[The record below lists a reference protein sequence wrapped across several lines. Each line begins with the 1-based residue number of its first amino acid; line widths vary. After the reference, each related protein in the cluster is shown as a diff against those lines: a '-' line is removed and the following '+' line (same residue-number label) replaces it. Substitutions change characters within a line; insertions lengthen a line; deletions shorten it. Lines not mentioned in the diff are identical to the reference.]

1 MPTRP
6 THAMPAKALP
16 NRAKPA
22 SPARKAPR
30 WLTLLTG
37 KRIGLLPV
45 VMVAAVALFG
55 LKLAEVWT
63 GETTAIGVAIKPA
76 VAQQQQPSAAK
87 PTDASKPA
95 DAAKTD
101 AAKDAKPEE
110 ADAKPTP
117 PVTFGQTEVEM
128 LQSLAARRVELE
140 ARTREL
146 DLRDNLLKAAE
157 DRLEKKVAE
166 LKKIEATIN
175 GLLKKHDEEQ
185 EAKLKRLIKVYE
197 TMKPKEA
204 APIFN
209 SLDMPLLLDIAERM
223 KEAKIAPIV
232 ALMETDKAK
241 ELSTRLVSR
250 RKLPTTGS

>member
-6 THAMPAKALP
+6 TPAAPVKVLP
-16 NRAKPA
+16 HRVKPA
-22 SPARKAPR
+22 PSAAKSGPR
-30 WLTLLTG
+30 WLTLKG

-45 VMVAAVALFG
+45 VIVAAVGLFG

-63 GETTAIGVAIKPA
+63 GETAPIGVAIKPA
-76 VAQQQQPSAAK
+76 VAQQQQQPPAA
-87 PTDASKPA
+87 AKPA

-101 AAKDAKPEE
+101 AAKDAKTEE

-128 LQSLAARRVELE
+128 LQSLASRRVELE

-146 DLRDNLLKAAE
+146 DLRENLLKAAE

-185 EAKLKRLIKVYE
+185 EAKLKSLIKVYE

-209 SLDMPLLLDIAERM
+209 ALDMPLLLDIVERM

-241 ELSTRLVSR
+241 ELSTKLASR

>member
-6 THAMPAKALP
+6 THAVPAKALP

-22 SPARKAPR
+22 SPARKAAPR
-30 WLTLLTG
+30 WLTLLMG
-37 KRIGLLPV
+37 QRIGLLPF

-63 GETTAIGVAIKPA
+63 GETAAIGVAIKPA

-87 PTDASKPA
+87 PA
-95 DAAKTD
+95 DAAKPD
-101 AAKDAKPEE
+101 AAKDAKLEE
-110 ADAKPTP
+110 ADTKPTP

-140 ARTREL
+140 ARMREL
-146 DLRDNLLKAAE
+146 DLRENLLKAAE

-185 EAKLKRLIKVYE
+185 ETKLKRLIKVYE

-232 ALMETDKAK
+232 ALMEIDKAK
-241 ELSTRLVSR
+241 ELSTKLATR